1 MPLHVARSK
10 EDCASY
16 SGYLRAI
23 SMQNICSGNWHQKKK
38 IVRKLLESNVAS
50 ELLYFL
56 YGSCKGPVSP
66 GCAECSCPK
75 AGGHRQWQGRLCM
88 CSSYYHNIKTC
99 AASSAVVALS
109 QHLTKGC
116 SKLARL
122 RVFGESKAAL
132 MSEIPLQPAIRML
145 VVPLVE
151 ACNPRASASGK
162 QLTSRLI
169 REQRAA
175 ETLA

>member
-1 MPLHVARSK
+1 
-10 EDCASY
+10 
-16 SGYLRAI
+16 
-23 SMQNICSGNWHQKKK
+23 MQNICSGNWHQKKK